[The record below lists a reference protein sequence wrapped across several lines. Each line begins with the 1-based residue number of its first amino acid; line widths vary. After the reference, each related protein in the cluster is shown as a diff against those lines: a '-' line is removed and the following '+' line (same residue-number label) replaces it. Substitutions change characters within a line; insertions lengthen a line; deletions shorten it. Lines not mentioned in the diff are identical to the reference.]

1 MTPPVGR
8 NYFSNSVYLAYVGE
22 VTGVL
27 HIDAIPASSEA
38 DIVDIN

>member
-1 MTPPVGR
+1 MEH
-8 NYFSNSVYLAYVGE
+8 FDLAYVGE